1 MIFDKK
7 IKSTKEKLFPFESL
21 NNSVLKYIP
30 AAMIIYYNIW
40 GNKYFKIL
48 MLLDEYGI
56 IDTKKAFNY
65 ITKRITKELKTHVI
79 DKNDINDRINQLI
92 KQYAAKENKQD
103 EKITID
109 IE

>member
-1 MIFDKK
+1 MIFDKMFE
-7 IKSTKEKLFPFESL
+7 STKEKLFPFESL

-30 AAMIIYYNIW
+30 AAMIVYYKIW

-56 IDTKKAFNY
+56 IDTKKAFDF
-65 ITKRITKELKTHVI
+65 ITKNIIKELKTRVL
-79 DKNDINDRINQLI
+79 DKSDINARINQLI
-92 KQYAAKENKQD
+92 KQYAAREKKND